1 MSKGGSTSGKT
12 EIPAWATEYGQR
24 QLLDPA
30 AMAARL
36 GYMPYY
42 GPDVAAMT
50 PMQEAAMRSNI
61 GAAEAYGLVEPGT
74 LSPTEGMPAPRTFA
88 GGVRGYSSGGL
99 FDQARAELARRAP
112 GQMAAYQSMYVD
124 PMTGAPAFPGQG
136 ISASGEVSTDYVDY
150 LRRLGIPE
158 ELLPAAAQKQPEDER
173 RKFDPTLGGRITSGD

>member
-1 MSKGGSTSGKT
+1 MSKGGSTSAQT
-12 EIPAWATEYGQR
+12 EIPAWATEYAQR

-50 PMQEAAMRSNI
+50 PLQEAAMQSNI
-61 GAAEAYGLVEPGT
+61 GAAEAYGLIAPGSVT
-74 LSPTEGMPAPRTFA
+74 PAQGMPAPRTFA
-88 GGVRGYSSGGL
+88 GGVRGYSSGSL
-99 FDQARAELARRAP
+99 FDQARAMLAQRAP

-136 ISASGEVSTDYVDY
+136 ITAAGEVSTDYVEY

-158 ELLPAAAQKQPEDER
+158 ELLPAASQKTPEDER
-173 RKFDPTLGGRITSGD
+173 RKFDPTLGGRITGD

>member
-1 MSKGGSTSGKT
+1 MSKGGSTSAQT
-12 EIPAWATEYGQR
+12 EIPAWATEYSQR
-24 QLLDPA
+24 QVLDPA

-50 PMQEAAMRSNI
+50 PLQEAAMRSNI

-74 LSPTEGMPAPRTFA
+74 LSPTQGMPTPRTFA

-124 PMTGAPAFPGQG
+124 PMTGAPTVPGQA
-136 ISASGEVSTDYVDY
+136 ISAGGEVSSAYIDY
-150 LRRLGIPE
+150 LRKLGIPE
-158 ELLPAAAQKQPEDER
+158 ELLPAPYQEKTDER
-173 RKFDPTLGGRITSGD
+173 AKFDPTLGGRITSGD